1 MAYVDAIHIR
11 EKDQVLV
18 VERVN
23 GERIYKTLPC
33 NYSFYYPDPRG
44 NHKSI
49 FGDAVSKY
57 STNNGKAFNREKNL
71 MHNKRLFE
79 SDVNPV
85 FRALEENYRHVEAP
99 ALNIAFFDIEV
110 AWCEKRGFAPTEDP
124 FNNVTAIS
132 VYMSWS
138 NQLVT
143 LSLPPPG
150 MEWDEAQRINDK
162 FPNSFLFD
170 DEGDMLKAFLDIIE
184 DSDVITGWNSTGF
197 DVPYLVNR
205 ITRVIGKDETRRLC
219 LWNQLPRRREYM
231 KFKKKSITYDTVGRI
246 HLDYLEL
253 YQKHNPQ
260 QLHSYRLDFVGEIEV
275 KENKTVYEGTLDDL
289 YKKDFER
296 FLEYNRQDVMLMVK
310 IDAKKKFIELANQ
323 IAHSNTVLLKTTNGS
338 VALIENSIMLE
349 AHDLGMVIPD
359 RKAVVEVEEVDDEFV
374 PVGDDDDEEDLSNA
388 AVGAYVAKPKVG
400 IQDEIGCCDIN
411 SLYPSTLR
419 ALNMSPETLYGHIR
433 PIDTDAMIADR
444 IAKKVPKPELWENVF
459 ATLEYDK
466 VMARTK
472 EAITVDFEDGTSR
485 IFRADELNDFIFHEG
500 RPLCITANGTIFRT
514 DKVGVI
520 PSLLATWYRQRKEMQ
535 AREKTFAYVLD
546 TSTNLDK
553 TLNGDSTDLIV
564 AINALL
570 PTLQKNDLDSGAFT
584 KALYKKDA
592 NTIAQVMVNQGFVID
607 GNQIKATNETDAK
620 YWKTFWNQRQQARKI
635 LLNSLYGAL
644 LNTSMK
650 FYDKRIGQS
659 VTLTGRSIAKHMNS
673 KINEIITGEY
683 DFKGEA
689 IIYADTDSSY
699 FSAKAVWQKR
709 PEYANF
715 EFTRDNIIQL
725 YDGIGDAV
733 NESFPEFMDK
743 GFNTGVERGGI
754 IAAGRELVASKGLFI
769 KKKKYAVLMYDK
781 EGERYDI
788 DGKPG
793 KLKVLGLDL
802 KRSDTPQYMQDF
814 LEDVLMSTL
823 VGKSK
828 DDIFEMIKTFRKEF
842 RNKPGWEKGSP
853 KKCNGLTEKT
863 NMKANSSAG
872 KLDMYAMASNSVKK
886 KREIISG
893 HVQASMNYMILR
905 KMHNDKFSMA
915 LTDGSKI
922 IVCKLKP
929 NPMGMT
935 SVAYPI
941 DEPHLP
947 AWLKELPFDD
957 AAMEDTIIDMKLQN
971 LLGVLKWD
979 LTLANDSVDNDLF
992 SWGN

>member
-1 MAYVDAIHIR
+1 MSYVDALHVR
-11 EKDQVLV
+11 DKDQIMV

-23 GERIYKTLPC
+23 GERVYKTLPC
-33 NYSFYYPDPRG
+33 NYTLYYPDTRG
-44 NHKSI
+44 NHLSI
-49 FGDAVSKY
+49 FGDSLSKF
-57 STNNGKAFNREKNL
+57 STSNGKAFNREKNVL
-71 MHNKRLFE
+71 SNKRLFE

-85 FRALEENYRHVEAP
+85 FRCLEENYRNIEAP
-99 ALNIAFFDIEV
+99 PLNIAFFDIEV
-110 AWCEKRGFAPTEDP
+110 AFDTKRGFAPTEDP

-132 VYMSWS
+132 VYLSWA

-143 LSLPPPG
+143 LCMPPPG
-150 MEWDEAQRINDK
+150 MDLEEAQRINDK
-162 FPNSFLFD
+162 FENSFLFE
-170 DEGDMLKAFLDIIE
+170 DEGDMLKAFLDVIE

-205 ITRVIGKDETRRLC
+205 ITRVISKDETRRFC
-219 LWNQLPRRREYM
+219 LWGQLPRRREYM

-323 IAHSNTVLLKTTNGS
+323 IAHTNCVLLKTTNGS

-349 AHDLGMVIPD
+349 AHDLGMIIPD
-359 RKAVVEVEEVDDEFV
+359 RKSEAEEDAFEEEFKEL
-374 PVGDDDDEEDLSNA
+374 DDDEDEDLSNA

-400 IQDEIGCCDIN
+400 LQDEIGCCDIN

-433 PIDTDAMIADR
+433 PVDTDAMIADR
-444 IAKKVPKPELWENVF
+444 IANKVPKPELWENVF

-472 EAITVDFEDGTSR
+472 DAITVDFEDGSSR
-485 IFRADELNDFIFHEG
+485 MFRADELNDFIFHEG

-535 AREKTFAYVLD
+535 AREKTFAYVVD
-546 TSTNLDK
+546 KSTNLTK
-553 TLNGDSTDLIV
+553 TFDADPSAFV
-564 AINALL
+564 AEVNALL
-570 PTLQKNDLDSGAFT
+570 PTLTANELDSGAFT

-592 NTIAQVMVNQGFVID
+592 KVVAQVMVNHGFVIED
-607 GNQIKATNETDAK
+607 GRIKATNEADAN

-644 LNTSMK
+644 LNSSMK

-709 PEYANF
+709 PEYASF
-715 EFTRDNIIQL
+715 EFTRDNIIAL
-725 YDGIGDAV
+725 YDGIGDEV
-733 NESFPEFMDK
+733 NASFPEFMHK
-743 GFNTGVERGGI
+743 GFNTGLERGGI

-788 DGKPG
+788 NGKPG
-793 KLKVLGLDL
+793 KLKVMGLDL

-823 VGKSK
+823 TGKTQE
-828 DDIFEMIKTFRKEF
+828 DIFDMIKTFRRDF

-863 NMKANSSAG
+863 NLVANASAG
-872 KLDMYAMASNSVKK
+872 KLDLYEMKKAGEKK
-886 KREIISG
+886 KRDVISG
-893 HVQASMNYMILR
+893 HVQASMNYMTLR
-905 KMHNDKFSMA
+905 KMHHDNFSMA

-922 IVCKLKP
+922 IVCKLKA

-947 AWLKELPFDD
+947 QWFKELPFDHET
-957 AAMEDTIIDMKLQN
+957 MEETIIDFKLQN

-979 LTLANDSVDNDLF
+979 LSKANDDVDNDLF
-992 SWGN
+992 IW